1 MYTSIG
7 FDVIA
12 DEVFRDLVIARVVEP
27 SSLHDADR
35 VLAGLGRQAAS
46 LSTRKRTLRRAQAG
60 GFRDLVAEACFSH
73 ASTHGDVSLVLYDTT
88 TLYFEAENE
97 DELRRVGYSKE
108 RRVDPQIVGGLL
120 VDRTGFPL
128 EIGCYEGNKAE
139 TATIVPIV
147 QAFQAR
153 HGLSDM
159 VVVADAGML
168 SAGNLDAFD
177 AAGLR
182 FIVGTRLTKAPT
194 DLATYFTWNGDYAED
209 GQTVD
214 TLTPRGRSNSIRIGR
229 TGRPNRSGHRKCIRM
244 RGGLCGSTGANA
256 LVGTSRR

>member
-1 MYTSIG
+1 VLRSAATTVYEALASVYTSSG

-27 SSLHDADR
+27 TSLLDADR
-35 VLAGLGRQAAS
+35 VLAGLGQSAAS

-60 GFRDLVAEACFSH
+60 GFRDLLAEACFSH

-108 RRVDPQIVGGLL
+108 RRVDPQIVVGLL
-120 VDRTGFPL
+120 VDRSGFPL

-147 QAFQAR
+147 KASKLVTAC
-153 HGLSDM
+153 
-159 VVVADAGML
+159 
-168 SAGNLDAFD
+168 
-177 AAGLR
+177 
-182 FIVGTRLTKAPT
+182 LTWSSSLMPGCCQPPIWKRSM
-194 DLATYFTWNGDYAED
+194 
-209 GQTVD
+209 Q
-214 TLTPRGRSNSIRIGR
+214 RG
-229 TGRPNRSGHRKCIRM
+229 
-244 RGGLCGSTGANA
+244 
-256 LVGTSRR
+256 